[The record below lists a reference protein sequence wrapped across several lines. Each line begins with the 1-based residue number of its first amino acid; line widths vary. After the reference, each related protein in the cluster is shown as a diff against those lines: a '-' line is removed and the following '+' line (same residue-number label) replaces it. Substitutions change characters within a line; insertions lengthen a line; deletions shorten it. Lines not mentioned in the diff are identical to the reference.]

1 MNSVM
6 QTVSIDT
13 DNFLRTQNTKN
24 TVFLSKVVRKQS
36 HEVC

>member
-1 MNSVM
+1 MNGVV
-6 QTVSIDT
+6 QTISIDT
-13 DNFLRTQNTKN
+13 DNLLRTQNTKN